1 MSADLLAAAE
11 KDNDLE
17 AMCRITTEHEF
28 DFDTV
33 FSFLHEYRT
42 KCHPVTPV
50 LKNFLLWALDHIHD
64 DRSRD
69 KGDYVLQT
77 IDIAVEHNDVAFFT
91 AVVKHPAVGKSAW
104 PMMGVC
110 SRQKLN
116 LIDVLFD
123 LYDRNEIE
131 QLAQGMLK
139 SNLKDGVRA
148 HLEENLCLRQARYIS
163 EHLKHPVQKNA
174 LPRKI

>member
-1 MSADLLAAAE
+1 MSYDLLIAAE
-11 KDNDLE
+11 KDKNLE
-17 AMCRITTEHEF
+17 EMCRITTQYQF
-28 DFDTV
+28 AFDTV
-33 FSFLHEYRT
+33 FSFLNEHRT

-50 LKNFLLWALDHIHD
+50 LKKFLLWALDQIHD

-77 IDIAVEHNDVAFFT
+77 LDIAVEHNDVAFFI

-116 LIDVLFD
+116 LIDVLFEV
-123 LYDRNEIE
+123 YDRDEIE
-131 QLAQGMLK
+131 QLTQWMLK

-148 HLEENLCLRQARYIS
+148 HLEANLCLQQAQHIS
-163 EHLKHPVQKNA
+163 EHLEQPMQNNA